1 MQQNANL
8 DDVLEQQAKIYGKQG
23 KPLTNY
29 QKAVNVA
36 AVEIAKED
44 PLIVL
49 DKGVN
54 NFKIHMTTYLIRA
67 CTYDLISYSLG
78 N

>member
-8 DDVLEQQAKIYGKQG
+8 DGVLKQQAKIYGRQG

-36 AVEIAKED
+36 AVEIAKQD
-44 PLIVL
+44 PVIVL

-54 NFKIHMTTYLIRA
+54 NSKIHMTTYVMLYIKA
-67 CTYDLISYSLG
+67 SQGMYL
-78 N
+78 